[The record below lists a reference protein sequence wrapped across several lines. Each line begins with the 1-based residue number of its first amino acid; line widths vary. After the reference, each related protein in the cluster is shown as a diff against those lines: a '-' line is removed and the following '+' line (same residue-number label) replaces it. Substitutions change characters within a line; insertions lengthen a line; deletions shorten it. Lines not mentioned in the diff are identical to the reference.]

1 MRAPL
6 TSPKPLALL
15 NRSLFVTAALAAVIM
30 AAAFWLDARNK
41 SDGQWVQHSLAVREQ
56 LGRVLNLVQSA
67 ETGQR
72 GYLLTGRDS
81 YLEPYSAAAEQ
92 LPATLDRMA
101 DLVRGD
107 PRQGQAV
114 VRLRQL
120 VGDKLVELRSTVEE
134 RDAGHP
140 EAALAIVKDDK
151 GFRLMQEI
159 LGLLAAFQTEEDRLL
174 NSRQADAARSGVLLQ
189 TVVALAFLL
198 ICVLGVLIARHTRRS
213 VAAIATARD
222 QLAAA
227 NQQLV
232 EQIARREE
240 VESQLRQ
247 SQKMQALGQLT
258 GGIAHDFNNMLG
270 VIVGSLDLI
279 LRRIKKGDFAIE
291 RFLDAASNAA
301 ERAALLTQRL
311 LAFARQ
317 QPLAPQPIDANKM
330 IVNMSNLLHSTLG
343 EQIRIETVAAGGLW
357 TINADAQQ
365 LESAILNISI
375 NARDAMPDGGRLT
388 IETANTYLDDAYCRQ
403 NPEIEPGQYVM
414 IAVSDTGSGMSADV
428 AARVFDPFFTTKP
441 AGKGTGLG
449 LSQVYGFVKQ
459 SHGHIKVYS
468 EVGAGTNVKIYL
480 PRLIADAKE
489 VKRAIAETMRTG
501 DRSEIILVVEDDT
514 LMRRL
519 TTEALHELGYTVFES
534 ENAANALAILDREA
548 DVKLLF
554 TDVVMPDINGR
565 KLADEAVRRRPGLK
579 VLFTTGYTANAVV
592 QRALQVDAVGDVK
605 EDLLKLAWQA
615 AAPHEHCVRG
625 KRSLIEADADHFV
638 PVRGLVFPGSALF
651 CQVPWPGQHDGGP
664 AGARREGEGQRER
677 LPEQRVGELEP
688 RVHGPQGRQPGVV
701 GSRAGPARPVH
712 DVQAGQLAQ
721 ADEMPS
727 RGRV

>member
-56 LGRVLNLVQSA
+56 LGRVLNLVQGA

-81 YLEPYSAAAEQ
+81 YLEPYTAAVDQ

-120 VGDKLVELRSTVEE
+120 VGDKLAELRATVEE
-134 RDAGHP
+134 RQAGRP
-140 EAALAIVKDDK
+140 EAALAIVNDDM

-159 LGLLAAFQTEEDRLL
+159 RGLLVALQTGEDRLL
-174 NSRQADAARSGVLLQ
+174 NSRQADAARSGVWLQ

-198 ICVLGVLIARHTRRS
+198 ICILGVLIARHTRRS

-291 RFLDAASNAA
+291 RFLDAASNAT

-414 IAVSDTGSGMSADV
+414 IAVSDTGSGMSPDV
-428 AARVFDPFFTTKP
+428 TARVFDPFFTTKP

-548 DVKLLF
+548 EVKLLF
-554 TDVVMPDINGR
+554 TDVVMPDNNGR

-592 QRALQVDAVGDVK
+592 HGGVLDSGVHLISKPFTLNHLAAKVRAVL
-605 EDLLKLAWQA
+605 
-615 AAPHEHCVRG
+615 
-625 KRSLIEADADHFV
+625 
-638 PVRGLVFPGSALF
+638 
-651 CQVPWPGQHDGGP
+651 
-664 AGARREGEGQRER
+664 
-677 LPEQRVGELEP
+677 
-688 RVHGPQGRQPGVV
+688 
-701 GSRAGPARPVH
+701 
-712 DVQAGQLAQ
+712 
-721 ADEMPS
+721 DEE
-727 RGRV
+727 

>member
-1 MRAPL
+1 VRAPL

-56 LGRVLNLVQSA
+56 LGRVLNLVQGA

-81 YLEPYSAAAEQ
+81 YLEPYTAAVDQ

-120 VGDKLVELRSTVEE
+120 VGDKLAELRATVEE
-134 RDAGHP
+134 RQAGRP
-140 EAALAIVKDDK
+140 EAALAIVNDDM

-159 LGLLAAFQTEEDRLL
+159 RGLLVALQTGEDRLL
-174 NSRQADAARSGVLLQ
+174 NSRQVDAARSGVWLQ

-198 ICVLGVLIARHTRRS
+198 ICILGVLIARHTRRS

-291 RFLDAASNAA
+291 RFLDAASNAT

-414 IAVSDTGSGMSADV
+414 IAVSDTGSGMSPDV
-428 AARVFDPFFTTKP
+428 TARVFDPFFTTKP

-548 DVKLLF
+548 EVKLLF

-592 QRALQVDAVGDVK
+592 HGGVLDSGVHLISKPFTLNHLAAKVRAVL
-605 EDLLKLAWQA
+605 
-615 AAPHEHCVRG
+615 
-625 KRSLIEADADHFV
+625 
-638 PVRGLVFPGSALF
+638 
-651 CQVPWPGQHDGGP
+651 
-664 AGARREGEGQRER
+664 
-677 LPEQRVGELEP
+677 
-688 RVHGPQGRQPGVV
+688 
-701 GSRAGPARPVH
+701 
-712 DVQAGQLAQ
+712 
-721 ADEMPS
+721 DEE
-727 RGRV
+727 